1 MAREVVFRPAARA
14 DLKNLYAYIE
24 QDSPAN
30 AARYVEQIEA
40 YCMKLAD
47 FPERGTRRDDLRP
60 GIRIIGFRRRVDIAF
75 TVSHDRVE
83 IARILYGGRD
93 LGQAFDEDEA

>member
-1 MAREVVFRPAARA
+1 
-14 DLKNLYAYIE
+14 
-24 QDSPAN
+24 
-30 AARYVEQIEA
+30 VELIEA

-75 TVSHDRVE
+75 TVLDDSVE

-93 LGQAFDEDEA
+93 LGQAWNEDTF